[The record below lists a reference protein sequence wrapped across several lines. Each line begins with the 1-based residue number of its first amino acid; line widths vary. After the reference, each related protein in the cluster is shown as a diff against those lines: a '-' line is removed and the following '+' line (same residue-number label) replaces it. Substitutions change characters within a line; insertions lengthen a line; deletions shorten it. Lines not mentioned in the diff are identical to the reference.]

1 MCSHKFMHGWHY
13 FWEGKRGK
21 HLIPIKTRHPPQGE
35 AMQKNYS
42 VPRFVPLWSRPMADT
57 PGLGSLPFP
66 PSLFTY
72 AQLCLTLCN
81 PMDCSPSGSSLHG
94 IFQARILK
102 QRCHFLL
109 QGIFPTQG
117 LNPRLLSLLH
127 WQADSLPLH
136 HLGSPF
142 PLSRL
147 GISKGFPGSCQPVSV
162 RNLLY
167 PDTHDW
173 HLLPAVL
180 AGSSCHLGQIY
191 VDSLSVS

>member
-1 MCSHKFMHGWHY
+1 MFTQVHAWLTLFLGRQ
-13 FWEGKRGK
+13 ER
-21 HLIPIKTRHPPQGE
+21 KTPDPDKDS
-35 AMQKNYS
+35 AS
-42 VPRFVPLWSRPMADT
+42 T
-57 PGLGSLPFP
+57 PGWSYAEESVCYSICSSVIKANGRYSWTLKSTFF

-102 QRCHFLL
+102 QRCHFLH

-117 LNPRLLSLLH
+117 LNPCLESPELAGRFFTT
-127 WQADSLPLH
+127 APP
-136 HLGSPF
+136 GKSPF

-147 GISKGFPGSCQPVSV
+147 GLSKGFPGSCQPVSV
-162 RNLLY
+162 RNLLC

-180 AGSSCHLGQIY
+180 PGSSCHLGQIY
-191 VDSLSVS
+191 VASLSVS